1 MNFKGR
7 MNNKSG
13 ITLIALVISIIVLLI
28 LVGVTIVAISGEN
41 GIIQRAVE
49 AREETEKAEKIE
61 QNTLN
66 SYEDT
71 INEYMGIDWDRVL
84 ENAEKH
90 PDQKTSTA
98 IGVGTDGRAVNM
110 DLWEYTKLD
119 DGTYALNDADS
130 LITTS
135 TAGYTGN
142 IVDGKIEGTIPQ
154 YIKDETDNDFVE
166 VTSIEL
172 LFYENTKLEISPIL
186 PNTLTNM
193 KDAFNGCTNLI
204 TVGEIPD
211 RVTNMQGTFNGCISI
226 EKITDLSDKLE
237 NLSYGF
243 QGCSSLKEVC
253 EIPPTVK
260 NLRGTFLNCI
270 ELEEAPKLNE
280 GIEDMNQSF
289 NGCTKLSKVD
299 KIPNTVL
306 DMTSTFYRCSS
317 LVVAPELSENV
328 ENMQGTFCEC
338 TNLVTPPSK
347 IPSSVTDMQITFF
360 HCSKLSGEIIVEANI
375 TGKKI
380 LLWGTSNVVD
390 YWRCFSDVSQLEVKC
405 PERIYNLLTENNNYR
420 QLGDWSSTVTITQI

>member
-1 MNFKGR
+1 MVKKKE
-7 MNNKSG
+7 NKG
-13 ITLIALVISIIVLLI
+13 ITLMALVITIIVLLI

-166 VTSIEL
+166 VTSIEW

-260 NLRGTFLNCI
+260 NLRGTFQNCV

-280 GIEDMNQSF
+280 GIEDMSVAF
-289 NGCTKLSKVD
+289 SGCSKLNKID

-306 DMTSTFYRCSS
+306 NMGSTFYNCTS
-317 LVVAPELSENV
+317 LMVAPELSENV
-328 ENMQGTFCEC
+328 ENLQQTFTNC
-338 TNLVTPPSK
+338 TSLVTPPTK
-347 IPSSVTDMQITFF
+347 IPSSVNNMQLTFGN
-360 HCSKLSGEIIVEANI
+360 CSNLNGEIIVEANI
-375 TGKKI
+375 TGENI
-380 LLWGTSNVVD
+380 LIWGTTNQVD
-390 YWRCFSDVSQLEVKC
+390 YWRCFNDVSKLEVKC
-405 PERIYNLLTENNNYR
+405 PERIYNLLTENNNYIR
-420 QLGDWSSTVTITQI
+420 LGNWSSNVTISQI